1 MTVIAKASVWSL
13 SITILN
19 ASQAVIGGPYDYSNA
34 HLDVELTFPEIATR
48 NTPNTWAAW
57 TATATLQDG
66 IVAFSLDNRDT
77 AASPTGASLL
87 AKGNRVDL
95 QLGGQRFWPY
105 LYIIDTPDPI
115 TLGNQPIQLQLGDI
129 SQLSNL
135 QTPEDSTPH
144 ITLGN
149 STAPH
154 TLINSIAT
162 KAGLP
167 TSGDTISTGWNISVP
182 VQKTDTRPW
191 PDQIGEIAACN
202 GYFAWLDS
210 TESLRLT
217 PIDFN
222 QSAPVIE
229 LTIGQDEVGING
241 WEPRNFDERPPGELT
256 VIGGGGLAKERENPR
271 IITRTVLVNE
281 GQPDEYTSLSS
292 TETTEIDTQLGAP
305 QTTISYVESQAELQI
320 RPRIA
325 TTGSSGGLTTV
336 TALSNNTSTS
346 LRSAQTKNVTH
357 RFNGITGVLTSTTST
372 GRKARGLAGGDAYR
386 EVEGNSALTL
396 IDDEANFTTEY
407 EYDNVTNLVKKITH
421 TERRPYCLFGFNSAF
436 PSFYEPNRFLERDYL
451 TRTTTWTQRLSVTGD
466 PQLETWEIDQIT
478 RRPRGIVFPDYV
490 GSNPETLVVDPDP
503 NETFTIRASDGSTA
517 PPETIYQESLYEQD
531 DTLFEGTVQI
541 TPLAG
546 NAFKQPPKFLKINA
560 PVIVSDQQCASLAE
574 TFANWQHGL
583 SLGYSFVGAVPSEL
597 FSSFSPGMRI
607 DVTIDSV
614 TSAYFLNGFSII
626 GNTEETLWG
635 CNLGLIGEVGVT
647 PDVISPPTSIAFIA
661 NNDEDLPAIE
671 DNPVASSV
679 GNPVTNI
686 EDLPEI
692 NDEPVVTEGN
702 ATVSNAESVPAIQD
716 NPVATSTAPTPV
728 SNAEDLPAIQD
739 NPVAVDNSPIP
750 ISNAEDLP
758 AIQDNPSVAE
768 ATTNTEN
775 LPAIQDNPVAVDAN
789 ATGLTAIASGVF
801 IDDGTTITEL
811 FLDGVNTGGIAREAT
826 GRWLVTLATPMSSAD
841 FIASASADPS
851 SGASINYSH
860 GAQSITS
867 TTLRVWREASS
878 GAGAN
883 ANIQKVS
890 FAVWG

>member
-1 MTVIAKASVWSL
+1 MT
-13 SITILN
+13 TLN
-19 ASQAVIGGPYDYSNA
+19 ATAKDWSCEVTVLDSSKNAISGPHDFSDAVR
-34 HLDVELTFPEIATR
+34 DVEINFPEISVR
-48 NTPNTWAAW
+48 NSPNSWISW
-57 TATATLQDG
+57 TAQVVLKPSQIG
-66 IVAFSLDNRDT
+66 LNLSLDNRDT
-77 AASPTGASLL
+77 SASPTGASML
-87 AKGNRVDL
+87 AIGNRVNL
-95 QLGGQRFWPY
+95 QLDIGAGPDQSWPPF
-105 LYIIDTPDPI
+105 YILRTPDPESLALDDI
-115 TLGNQPIQLQLGDI
+115 TLQLGDI

-154 TLINSIAT
+154 TLINSIAIR
-162 KAGLP
+162 AGLP

-229 LTIGQDEVGING
+229 LTIGQGEVGISG

-320 RPRIA
+320 RPRIIVTA
-325 TTGSSGGLTTV
+325 LSGGLTKI
-336 TALSNNTSTS
+336 TAFANNTSTS

-396 IDDEANFTTEY
+396 IDDDANFTTEY

-436 PSFYEPNRFLERDYL
+436 PSFYENNRFVERDYL

-478 RRPRGIVFPDYV
+478 RRPRGIVFPDYI

-635 CNLGLIGEVGVT
+635 CNLGLIGDVGAT
-647 PDVISPPTSIAFIA
+647 PDVVDKAITAQQFATAIGGVVAGATMVSGVQ
-661 NNDEDLPAIE
+661 DPAIL
-671 DNPVASSV
+671 V
-679 GNPVTNI
+679 G
-686 EDLPEI
+686 
-692 NDEPVVTEGN
+692 G
-702 ATVSNAESVPAIQD
+702 
-716 NPVATSTAPTPV
+716 
-728 SNAEDLPAIQD
+728 
-739 NPVAVDNSPIP
+739 
-750 ISNAEDLP
+750 
-758 AIQDNPSVAE
+758 SVAGAVLDSGPDPSAKLIGGVVAG
-768 ATTNTEN
+768 ATMVSGGSPSALVVGGVLVGGSMRSGNTE
-775 LPAIQDNPVAVDAN
+775 LVGGALAGGALFGGAASLAGGAVAGGAMTSGSSG
-789 ATGLTAIASGVF
+789 AGLSAIASGVF
-801 IDDGTTITEL
+801 TDDGTTITEL
-811 FLDGVNTGGIAREAT
+811 FLDGVNAGGIAREAT
-826 GRWLVTLATPMSSAD
+826 GRWLVTLASAMPSAD
-841 FIASASADPS
+841 FAAIASADPS

-860 GAQSITS
+860 GAQSIST

>member
-66 IVAFSLDNRDT
+66 VVAFSLDNRDT

-115 TLGNQPIQLQLGDI
+115 TLDNQPIQIQLGDI

-162 KAGLP
+162 RAGLP
-167 TSGDTISTGWNISVP
+167 TSGDAISTGWNISVP

-222 QSAPVIE
+222 QSTPVIE

-271 IITRTVLVNE
+271 TITRTVLVNE
-281 GQPDEYTSLSS
+281 GQPDEYTALTS

-336 TALSNNTSTS
+336 TALANNTSTS

-357 RFNGITGVLTSTTST
+357 RFNGSTGVLTSTTST
-372 GRKARGLAGGDAYR
+372 GRKARGIAGGDAYR
-386 EVEGNSALTL
+386 DVEGNSALTL
-396 IDDEANFTTEY
+396 IDDDANFTTEY

-421 TERRPYCLFGFNSAF
+421 TERLPYCLFGFNSAF
-436 PSFYEPNRFLERDYL
+436 PSFYENNRFVERDYL

-560 PVIVSDQQCASLAE
+560 PVIVSDQQCGSLAE

-647 PDVISPPTSIAFIA
+647 PDVVNKAITAQQFAIAIGGGVA
-661 NNDEDLPAIE
+661 GATMVSGVQDPAIL
-671 DNPVASSV
+671 V
-679 GNPVTNI
+679 G
-686 EDLPEI
+686 
-692 NDEPVVTEGN
+692 G
-702 ATVSNAESVPAIQD
+702 
-716 NPVATSTAPTPV
+716 
-728 SNAEDLPAIQD
+728 
-739 NPVAVDNSPIP
+739 
-750 ISNAEDLP
+750 
-758 AIQDNPSVAE
+758 SVAGAVLDSGPDPSAKLIGGGVAG
-768 ATTNTEN
+768 ATMVSGGSPSALVVGGVLIGGSMRSGNTE
-775 LPAIQDNPVAVDAN
+775 LVGGALAGGALFGGAASLAGGAVAGGTMTSGSSGAS
-789 ATGLTAIASGVF
+789 LSAIASGVF
-801 IDDGTTITEL
+801 TDDGTTITEL
-811 FLDGVNTGGIAREAT
+811 FLDGVNAGGITREAT
-826 GRWLVTLATPMSSAD
+826 GRWLVTLASAMPSAD
-841 FIASASADPS
+841 FAAIASADPS

-860 GAQSITS
+860 GAQSIST
-867 TTLRVWREASS
+867 TTLRVWRESSS

>member
-1 MTVIAKASVWSL
+1 MTTINATAKDWSCEVTVL
-13 SITILN
+13 DSAKN
-19 ASQAVIGGPYDYSNA
+19 AISGPHDFSDAVR
-34 HLDVELTFPEIATR
+34 DVEINFPEISVR
-48 NTPNTWAAW
+48 NSPNSWISW
-57 TATATLQDG
+57 TAQ
-66 IVAFSLDNRDT
+66 VALKPSQIGLNLSLDNRDT
-77 AASPTGASLL
+77 SASPTGASML
-87 AKGNRVDL
+87 AIGNRVNL
-95 QLGGQRFWPY
+95 QLDIGAGPDQSWPPF
-105 LYIIDTPDPI
+105 YILRTPDPESLALDDI
-115 TLGNQPIQLQLGDI
+115 TLQLGDI
-129 SQLSNL
+129 SQLSSL

-162 KAGLP
+162 RAGLP
-167 TSGDTISTGWNISVP
+167 TSGDAISTGWNISVP

-241 WEPRNFDERPPGELT
+241 WDPRNFDERPPGELT

-281 GQPDEYTSLSS
+281 GQPDEYTALTS

-336 TALSNNTSTS
+336 TALANNTSTS

-357 RFNGITGVLTSTTST
+357 RFNGSTGVLTSTTST

-396 IDDEANFTTEY
+396 IDDDANFTTEY

-421 TERRPYCLFGFNSAF
+421 TERLPYCLFGFNSAF
-436 PSFYEPNRFLERDYL
+436 PSFYENNRFVERDYL

-647 PDVISPPTSIAFIA
+647 PDVVNKAITAQQFAIAIGGVVA
-661 NNDEDLPAIE
+661 GATMVSGVQDPAIL
-671 DNPVASSV
+671 V
-679 GNPVTNI
+679 G
-686 EDLPEI
+686 
-692 NDEPVVTEGN
+692 G
-702 ATVSNAESVPAIQD
+702 
-716 NPVATSTAPTPV
+716 
-728 SNAEDLPAIQD
+728 
-739 NPVAVDNSPIP
+739 
-750 ISNAEDLP
+750 
-758 AIQDNPSVAE
+758 SVAGAVLDSGPDPSAKLIGGVVAG
-768 ATTNTEN
+768 ATMVSGGSPSALVVGGVLVGGSMRSGNTE
-775 LPAIQDNPVAVDAN
+775 LVGGALAGGALFGGAASLAGGAVAGGTMTSGSSGA
-789 ATGLTAIASGVF
+789 GLSAIASGVF
-801 IDDGTTITEL
+801 TDDGTTITEL
-811 FLDGVNTGGIAREAT
+811 FLDGVNAGGIVREAT
-826 GRWLVTLATPMSSAD
+826 GRWLVTLATPMPSAD
-841 FIASASADPS
+841 FAAIASADPS

-860 GAQSITS
+860 GAQPIST